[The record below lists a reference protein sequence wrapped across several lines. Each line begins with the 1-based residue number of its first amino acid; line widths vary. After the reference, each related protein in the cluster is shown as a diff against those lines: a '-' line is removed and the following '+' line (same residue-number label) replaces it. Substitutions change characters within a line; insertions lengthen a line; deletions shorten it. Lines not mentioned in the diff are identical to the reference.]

1 MQISQTSIKD
11 KISVS
16 QNYVKNLTPTV
27 VPGNSTYLGITKHGL
42 KTCVV
47 RDSQIKR
54 IRK

>member
-16 QNYVKNLTPTV
+16 QNLTPTA

-54 IRK
+54 IR